1 MIRLYIIG
9 FVLTFNASASV
20 YFEVNWTKNF
30 KKEVIMTCD
39 KGTTLCHN
47 VCQDDYSC
55 TITEGSCRDCI
66 GTNLTMTNLLSEIGR
81 TIVNSGAM
89 TDEGKIKHHLS
100 GGRFVTLKAND
111 VYNVLDGINS
121 IKAIKRFEKLCP
133 EGSADQ
139 IMFLEVDPYTRRILG
154 PGFVYCDMYEET
166 FIYDL
171 TSTPEVVI
179 QERNKRLFNLY

>member
-1 MIRLYIIG
+1 MIRLFIIG
-9 FVLTFNASASV
+9 TFISFNAFASV

-39 KGTTLCHN
+39 KGSSLCHD

-55 TITEGSCRDCI
+55 TIAEGSCRDCI
-66 GTNLTMTNLLSEIGR
+66 GTNMTMTNLLSEIGR
-81 TIVNSGAM
+81 TIVNSAKM
-89 TDEGKIKHHLS
+89 TSEGRVKENLS
-100 GGRFVTLKAND
+100 AGRFVTLKAND

-133 EGSADQ
+133 EGSSDQ

-166 FIYDL
+166 YIYDL
-171 TSTPEVVI
+171 TSTPDVVI
-179 QERNKRLFNLY
+179 NERRARPLLY